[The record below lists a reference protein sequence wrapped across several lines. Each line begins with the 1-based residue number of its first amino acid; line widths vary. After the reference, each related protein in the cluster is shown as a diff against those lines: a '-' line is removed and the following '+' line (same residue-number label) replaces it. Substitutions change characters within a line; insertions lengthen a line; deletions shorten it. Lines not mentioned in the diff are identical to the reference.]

1 MIYNMY
7 DIWYIRIDCF
17 HVFVSHPPRDMVFI
31 SIVLVASATFLPGVV
46 LIIFDGQSDALR
58 ALVAKQL
65 KNLSHSM
72 RTLYIT
78 YLQDHVERCNE
89 RLKSATL
96 VNCLEQVLLV
106 TASSLKLPT
115 RPRRSFGTGTN
126 KGNVLCNVPLVD
138 GGQNGWQTPCEELV
152 EDNVWMGQDCF
163 WNFFC
168 DSIKIYHSEKAPIL
182 VRFFGES

>member
-1 MIYNMY
+1 M
-7 DIWYIRIDCF
+7 
-17 HVFVSHPPRDMVFI
+17 SHPPRDMVFI

-106 TASSLKLPT
+106 TASSLKLPR

-126 KGNVLCNVPLVD
+126 KGNVLCNVPLGG

-163 WNFFC
+163 
-168 DSIKIYHSEKAPIL
+168 
-182 VRFFGES
+182 